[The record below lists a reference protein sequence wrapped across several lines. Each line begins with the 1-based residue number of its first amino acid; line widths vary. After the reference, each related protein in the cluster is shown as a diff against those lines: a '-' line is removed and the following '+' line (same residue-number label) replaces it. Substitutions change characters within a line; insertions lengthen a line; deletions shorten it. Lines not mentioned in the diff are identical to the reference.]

1 MYKTINNN
9 SYWFYISID
18 NVKRMLPKSNDTTEH
33 IPAQI
38 EMNSQGK
45 ASCSEGPKKD
55 RGPPLKSSMGIFIW
69 IIFLCRVCRTLRV
82 DFSNYL
88 N

>member
-1 MYKTINNN
+1 
-9 SYWFYISID
+9 
-18 NVKRMLPKSNDTTEH
+18 MLPKSNDTTEH

-55 RGPPLKSSMGIFIW
+55 RGPPLKSSMGIFI
-69 IIFLCRVCRTLRV
+69 
-82 DFSNYL
+82 
-88 N
+88 